1 MTRLKRLASPRWWPI
16 ERKVKRFTFSPRGP
30 YEKEFSIPLIVFIRD
45 ILKLVDNRK
54 EAWKVIK
61 KGEVLVDGK
70 KRKDPNFGLGLLNVI
85 QIPSIKKAWRAVPK
99 KGLSFIEIPES
110 EAKLKICKIVDK
122 KSLKGKKNQ
131 VNLNDGRNLLTNE
144 KYNTFDS
151 LLLELPE
158 QKVLDH
164 IKLAENMKCLIF
176 KGKNAGLVGNIKT
189 IEKNRV
195 LVGDEKTVEVP
206 KKYIIVVGREK
217 PLIKIE

>member
-45 ILKLVDNRK
+45 ILKLAENRK

-85 QIPSIKKAWRAVPK
+85 QIPSVKKAWRAVPK
-99 KGLSFIEIPES
+99 RGLSFIEIPES

-144 KYNTFDS
+144 KYNTYDS

-164 IKLAENMKCLIF
+164 IKFAENMKCLIF

-189 IEKNRV
+189 IEKNMV